1 MEENEG
7 RARGNR
13 RLPNTSERIADCWAN
28 RCGNPTFAKNHTERA
43 EELRRGVD
51 LRESE
56 LTGSDLAVMHDTL
69 SNGRHGKS

>member
-1 MEENEG
+1 MEENEP
-7 RARGNR
+7 RTREQAIAEHE
-13 RLPNTSERIADCWAN
+13 RLADCWAN

-43 EELRRGVD
+43 EELRRGID

-56 LTGSDLAVMHDTL
+56 LTGSDYALMSDTL